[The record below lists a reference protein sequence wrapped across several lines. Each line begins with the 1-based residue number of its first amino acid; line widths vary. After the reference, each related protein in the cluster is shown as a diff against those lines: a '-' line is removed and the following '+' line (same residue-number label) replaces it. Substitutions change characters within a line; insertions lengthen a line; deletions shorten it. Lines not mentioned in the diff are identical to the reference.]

1 MPNKKNFYDAA
12 TEKLVQQVKSMRM
25 PAKFDARYDLAEMVR
40 RFRETFKNE
49 ELRSLVL
56 NPKYEESRL
65 ANANFS
71 SGFCGI
77 ASYTWTHLFRMPDES
92 PIWKLKQYSDNN
104 SVYGLKN
111 HVWLENRFENSILD
125 LTFDQ
130 SLNGAGTYVEIPYF
144 LGKPID
150 ENFFFNRAI
159 TFADYLGINLEDI
172 VFVNILMNKQ
182 KQ

>member
-1 MPNKKNFYDAA
+1 MPSKKNFYDAA
-12 TEKLVQQVKSMRM
+12 TEKLIKQVKSMRL
-25 PAKFDARYDLAEMVR
+25 PAKFDARYDLAEMVY

-56 NPKYEESRL
+56 SPKYEESRL
-65 ANANFS
+65 ANGNFS
-71 SGFCGI
+71 AGFCGI

-92 PIWKLKQYSDNN
+92 PVWQLKQFSDNN

-111 HVWLENRFENSILD
+111 HVWLENKFDGNVLD

-130 SLNGAGTYVEIPYF
+130 SLNSAGTYVEIPYF
-144 LGKPID
+144 LGKSVN
-150 ENFFFNRAI
+150 ENFFFNRAMV
-159 TFADYLGINLEDI
+159 FADYLGVNLEDR
-172 VFVNILMNKQ
+172 VFVNMLKSKQ